1 MCIKNEK
8 FIKLVA
14 HRSCLPFNVRTFNI
28 IFVIKNKKGRK
39 IIIVETLS
47 FSES

>member
-8 FIKLVA
+8 VLKQEA
-14 HRSCLPFNVRTFNI
+14 HINCQPFNFRTFNI

-39 IIIVETLS
+39 IIIVEALY
-47 FSES
+47 FSEG